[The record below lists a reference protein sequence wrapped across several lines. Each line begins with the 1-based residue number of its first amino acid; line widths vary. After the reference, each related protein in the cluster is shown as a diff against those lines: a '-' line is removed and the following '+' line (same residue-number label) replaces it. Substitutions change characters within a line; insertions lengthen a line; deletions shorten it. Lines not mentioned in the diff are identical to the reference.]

1 MEGTGR
7 TIVYAIAAACILG
20 IIIIGALVLTSDMT
34 EEEITELYFENLNTL
49 PHVIQKGDKIDF
61 AFTLSHGKKQTAYDY
76 KVTYDGH
83 EIKSGFFS
91 LGPSNFK
98 TINVSMTP
106 KNSSL
111 VKITDPV
118 VSQYNMKYNAELGT
132 VSSQGYGFDR
142 MKILTSPNGY
152 SLILNNTTNRMDV
165 NLPGKFI
172 LPIKRQITDSFELL
186 IFDPKLKESCNT
198 SALTVI
204 PEGDI
209 ENIAPS
215 GRQSLSN
222 LGYTIIRENWNI
234 INNRGNIDILYK
246 NSKTIYRYALKK
258 VSVKVSSARS
268 DIRGTGESAKS
279 AVGDTQ
285 TGSEYEIHFWITV
298 KEDPDKLQ
306 NLW

>member
-172 LPIKRQITDSFELL
+172 LPIKRQITDGVELL

-198 SALTVI
+198 RALTIISDGVQ
-204 PEGDI
+204 ED
-209 ENIAPS
+209 IAPS
-215 GRQSLSN
+215 GGKSFSN
-222 LGYTIIRENWNI
+222 LGYTVRRDDWNI
-234 INNRGNIDILYK
+234 VNDRGNIDILHK
-246 NSKTIYRYALKK
+246 NSSTIYRYAFKK
-258 VSVKVSSARS
+258 VSVKVSSAGS
-268 DIRGTGESAKS
+268 EISGTGETAKTV
-279 AVGDTQ
+279 VGDTR
-285 TGSEYEIHFWITV
+285 TGSEYEIHFWIIV
-298 KEDPDKLQ
+298 KEDPDELQ
-306 NLW
+306 NIW